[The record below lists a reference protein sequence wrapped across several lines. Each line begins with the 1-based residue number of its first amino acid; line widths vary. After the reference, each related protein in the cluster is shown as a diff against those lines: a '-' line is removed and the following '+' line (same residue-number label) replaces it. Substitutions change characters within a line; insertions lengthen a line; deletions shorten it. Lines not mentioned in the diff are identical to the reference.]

1 MKLSNT
7 MIMNETLLPNSK
19 KAFTLA
25 EVLITLSILGVVA
38 ALTIPSLVNRQ
49 SQLAAIVKMK
59 KAISQFEQVADVYMA
74 ENDATDIKGMIDGG
88 TSSNTTCAGL
98 SGYFKQVSG
107 ANTCTFT
114 TADGVQWKFDGTN
127 KEVAIAYDSETSPH
141 YGVVM
146 YVPSTG
152 TDAGKVN
159 PQTAPT
165 GIGNTLKS
173 SATEQPTYYYANEML
188 KLNKTNDTATAFSG
202 F

>member
-74 ENDATDIKGMIDGG
+74 ENDATDIKGMISTTPTG
-88 TSSNTTCAGL
+88 TTCDNLGN
-98 SGYFKQVSG
+98 YFKVVEEVNG
-107 ANTCTFT
+107 KCDFM
-114 TADGVQWKFDGTN
+114 TADGVEWVFDVSN
-127 KEVAIAYDSETSPH
+127 KDRVIAYDSKTTPH
-141 YGVVM
+141 YGVIM
-146 YVPSTG
+146 YVDSE
-152 TDAGKVN
+152 GKVN
-159 PQTAPT
+159 PETAPT
-165 GIGNTLKS
+165 IAGNSTLKKGD
-173 SATEQPTYYYANEML
+173 TDTTFYYANQML
-188 KLNKTNDTATAFSG
+188 KLNKTNDSATAFTFGS
-202 F
+202 